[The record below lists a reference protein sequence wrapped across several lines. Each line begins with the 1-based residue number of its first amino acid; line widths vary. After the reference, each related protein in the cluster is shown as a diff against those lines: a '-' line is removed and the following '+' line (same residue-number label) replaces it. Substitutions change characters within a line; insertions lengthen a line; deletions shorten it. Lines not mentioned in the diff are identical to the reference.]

1 MMYAIGIMSGTS
13 MDGIDTVLV
22 DIDGFGME
30 TKMKVIGYHEYPMP
44 IDMKE
49 KIKKACDEKNDI
61 AFLTCTICIFN
72 IFTISCSFSISKICT
87 VRLFS
92 CCVLLDWIWLTVSLD
107 N

>member
-44 IDMKE
+44 IDMRKL
-49 KIKKACDEKNDI
+49 KKHVMKRI
-61 AFLTCTICIFN
+61 L
-72 IFTISCSFSISKICT
+72 
-87 VRLFS
+87 
-92 CCVLLDWIWLTVSLD
+92 VLMRYVV
-107 N
+107 

>member
-22 DIDGFGME
+22 DIDGFGIE

-49 KIKKACDEKNDI
+49 KIKKACDEKNSCVDE
-61 AFLTCTICIFN
+61 ICSLNFELGYL
-72 IFTISCSFSISKICT
+72 FVEA
-87 VRLFS
+87 VRI
-92 CCVLLDWIWLTVSLD
+92 LLKK
-107 N
+107 